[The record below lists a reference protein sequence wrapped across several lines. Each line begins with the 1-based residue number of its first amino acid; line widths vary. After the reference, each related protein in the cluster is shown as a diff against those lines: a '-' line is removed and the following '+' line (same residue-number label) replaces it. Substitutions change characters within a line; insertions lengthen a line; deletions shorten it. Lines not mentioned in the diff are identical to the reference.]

1 MCGLFY
7 QSTLSRE
14 EERYERGASS
24 MCGVENVSWN
34 RLAGQIKQVVIPER
48 ERERERER
56 KRESVCLPLN
66 TCSL

>member
-24 MCGVENVSWN
+24 MCGVEKLRWK

-48 ERERERER
+48 ERERKKERECVFAPEYLFALV
-56 KRESVCLPLN
+56 K
-66 TCSL
+66 